1 MAKDRTKFP
10 ASCLKQKPW
19 IILEE
24 HLQRWDAC
32 HELFCILG
40 DFYASGTWDPEAG
53 FSIKAGT
60 RRLIATYFGIGSRLL
75 CILFA
80 VFLFFVCVQVF
91 CLSLSSDFEFSLSYI
106 VQNNQNNRD
115 QISKLAGASL
125 LNYRHVFN
133 HVDIRVC
140 NIDFGPALHG
150 KTWLLREHAS
160 DSFLGLTPPYQS
172 QPPS

>member
-1 MAKDRTKFP
+1 MPRGAGGEDGHTLNSPSYKEIKF
-10 ASCLKQKPW
+10 
-19 IILEE
+19 
-24 HLQRWDAC
+24 
-32 HELFCILG
+32 
-40 DFYASGTWDPEAG
+40 TG

-80 VFLFFVCVQVF
+80 AFLFFICPQVF

-106 VQNNQNNRD
+106 VQNNQNNGD

-160 DSFLGLTPPYQS
+160 DSFLGLTPPY
-172 QPPS
+172 

>member
-1 MAKDRTKFP
+1 M
-10 ASCLKQKPW
+10 
-19 IILEE
+19 
-24 HLQRWDAC
+24 
-32 HELFCILG
+32 
-40 DFYASGTWDPEAG
+40 AG

-80 VFLFFVCVQVF
+80 AFLFFVCVQVF

-125 LNYRHVFN
+125 LIYRHVFN

-160 DSFLGLTPPYQS
+160 DSFLGLTPPY
-172 QPPS
+172 

>member
-1 MAKDRTKFP
+1 MP
-10 ASCLKQKPW
+10 GS
-19 IILEE
+19 
-24 HLQRWDAC
+24 
-32 HELFCILG
+32 
-40 DFYASGTWDPEAG
+40 
-53 FSIKAGT
+53 SIQAGT

-80 VFLFFVCVQVF
+80 AFLFFVCVQVF

-160 DSFLGLTPPYQS
+160 DSFLGLTPPISHSRLVKVGQT
-172 QPPS
+172 PTTNPIENPVLLKKMR

>member
-1 MAKDRTKFP
+1 MKFLKLALIQVAFFVNVNFILLGGDPLLSAKLWT
-10 ASCLKQKPW
+10 
-19 IILEE
+19 
-24 HLQRWDAC
+24 
-32 HELFCILG
+32 
-40 DFYASGTWDPEAG
+40 G

-80 VFLFFVCVQVF
+80 AFLFFVCVQVF

-125 LNYRHVFN
+125 LNYRHVFK

-160 DSFLGLTPPYQS
+160 DSFLGLTPPY
-172 QPPS
+172 